1 MFDYTR
7 NALMKVVN
15 DFKKIGLGINIS
27 TQAFTIIYL
36 IYALCVGSG
45 VFVANVVLLTLAS
58 LYLAFFLYVTVTQKK
73 KHLHKRV
80 KEIYGWCKRSVKL
93 LSIGITIYGLI
104 FTSSNLSLF
113 PLLVLLLTIVGWILE
128 FLIYV
133 IRKFIE
139 AEIKLIIEGL
149 KADYENIM
157 KPVHT
162 IKNFINK
169 LKGKEEE
176 PKKEPTKERAIL
188 DKILSKKKAET
199 TRENLQKQT
208 DAKSKFSLWMQDKL
222 DIFTK
227 KKKVDELENLET
239 ERIPAPVEEEL
250 AIEVTP
256 PWEPEN
262 D

>member
-1 MFDYTR
+1 MQTKRKTSLDWDYYLWAYFYELQSFSIPSLSAPFDHCR
-7 NALMKVVN
+7 L
-15 DFKKIGLGINIS
+15 
-27 TQAFTIIYL
+27 
-36 IYALCVGSG
+36 
-45 VFVANVVLLTLAS
+45 
-58 LYLAFFLYVTVTQKK
+58 
-73 KHLHKRV
+73 
-80 KEIYGWCKRSVKL
+80 
-93 LSIGITIYGLI
+93 
-104 FTSSNLSLF
+104 
-113 PLLVLLLTIVGWILE
+113 ILE